1 MPIIIPKD
9 IPAYNTLQRENI
21 FVMEEKRAVEQDIRP
36 IEIAILNLMP
46 TKVET
51 ETQLI
56 RLLSNSPLQV
66 NVTLLSTASYIG
78 KNTSLEH
85 LHRFYKTFG
94 EVKDKTFDG
103 MIITGAPVETLP
115 FEEVKYWEELKEIMD
130 YAREKVTSTMY
141 ICWGAQAALYYYY
154 GIEKQLLPEKLFG
167 IFKHRKM
174 VDYEL
179 LLKGVD
185 DTFFVPHSRHTTV
198 RVEDIEKEKELLI
211 LGMSEEAGVSV
222 VKSLDNRFFFL
233 TGHMEY
239 DRYTLKTEYERDLK
253 RKLPV
258 KEPYNYF
265 TDSKKTSVNMNWSS
279 TANLVFSNWLNYYV
293 YQVTP
298 FEIKDVQLKKQ
309 II

>member
-1 MPIIIPKD
+1 
-9 IPAYNTLQRENI
+9 
-21 FVMEEKRAVEQDIRP
+21 
-36 IEIAILNLMP
+36 
-46 TKVET
+46 
-51 ETQLI
+51 
-56 RLLSNSPLQV
+56 
-66 NVTLLSTASYIG
+66 
-78 KNTSLEH
+78 
-85 LHRFYKTFG
+85 
-94 EVKDKTFDG
+94 
-103 MIITGAPVETLP
+103 
-115 FEEVKYWEELKEIMD
+115 
-130 YAREKVTSTMY
+130 
-141 ICWGAQAALYYYY
+141 
-154 GIEKQLLPEKLFG
+154 
-167 IFKHRKM
+167 M